1 MARIYYSLYDRMVRA
16 GALYKGFQKVR
27 SAGGAAGVDGQS
39 IDDFAEN
46 LEGNLARLARELR
59 EKSYRPKPVKRV
71 EIPKT
76 GGGKRALG
84 IPAVR
89 DRVVQ
94 QVLLDIVQPIFD
106 GGFHPSSYGYRPG
119 RSAHQAIAKAQLFIR
134 KYERHW
140 VVGMD
145 LSKCFDMLD
154 HGIIIRAVRKRIA
167 DGSILQLIWLFLASG
182 VMTAEG
188 WQENRLGS
196 PQGGVISPFIAN
208 VYLDAFDQFM
218 RGRNHRIVRYADDI
232 MILCCSRGAA
242 VNARE
247 QAIRYLERELKLK
260 VNQEKSTIV
269 HADKGVNFLG
279 VEIFTKFTLI
289 QKDKLKG
296 FKDRVRKMT
305 RRNSPV
311 NLEKV
316 IADLNPVSR
325 GFANYFRIAN
335 CSKQFFKLAQWIRRR
350 LRSKQLALWKNP
362 RKLRRRLRQLGY
374 EITVET
380 IRMRSWSSTS
390 SALANMA
397 LPNSYFTELGLY
409 DLGSVK
415 TGIPVSLI
423 E

>member
-16 GALYKGFQKVR
+16 EGLYNGFQKVR

-39 IDDFAEN
+39 IEDFAED
-46 LEGNLARLARELR
+46 LEHNLATLARELR
-59 EKSYRPKPVKRV
+59 EKSYRPMPVKRV
-71 EIPKT
+71 EIPKN

-94 QVLLDIVQPIFD
+94 QVLLEIVQPIFD

-119 RSAHQAIAKAQLFIR
+119 RSAHQAIAKAQMFIR
-134 KYERHW
+134 KYERRW

-154 HGIIIRAVRKRIA
+154 HGIIIRAFRKRIA
-167 DGSILQLIWLFLASG
+167 DGSILQLIRMFLASG

-188 WQENRLGS
+188 WQESRLGS
-196 PQGGVISPFIAN
+196 PQGGVISPLIAN

-218 RGRNHRIVRYADDI
+218 KERNHRIVRYADDI

-242 VNARE
+242 VNARD
-247 QAIRYLERELKLK
+247 QASWYLEKELKLK

-269 HADKGVNFLG
+269 HSDEGVSFLG
-279 VEIFTKFTLI
+279 VVLFTEFTLI
-289 QKDKLKG
+289 QKDKLKR
-296 FKDRVRKMT
+296 FKDRVRKIT

-311 NLEKV
+311 NMEKV
-316 IADLNPVSR
+316 IAELNPVSR
-325 GFANYFRIAN
+325 GFTNYFRIAN
-335 CSKQFFKLAQWIRRR
+335 CNKQFYKLAQWIRRR
-350 LRSKQLALWKNP
+350 LRGKQLVLWKNP

-374 EITVET
+374 DVTVES
-380 IRMRSWSSTS
+380 IRMKSWGSAS

-397 LPNSYFTELGLY
+397 LPNSYFTELGLF
-409 DLGSVK
+409 DLGLVK
-415 TGIPVSLI
+415 TGIPVSVF

>member
-39 IDDFAEN
+39 IEDFAED
-46 LEGNLARLARELR
+46 LEQNLATLAKELR

-94 QVLLDIVQPIFD
+94 QVLLDIMQPIFD
-106 GGFHPSSYGYRPG
+106 GGFHPSSYGYRLG
-119 RSAHQAIAKAQLFIR
+119 RSAHQAIAKAQMFIR

-145 LSKCFDMLD
+145 LSKCFDTLD
-154 HGIIIRAVRKRIA
+154 HGIIIRAFRKRIA
-167 DGSILQLIWLFLASG
+167 DGSILQLIRLFLASG

-188 WQENRLGS
+188 WQESRLGS
-196 PQGGVISPFIAN
+196 PQGGVISPLIAN

-218 RGRNHRIVRYADDI
+218 KERNHRIVRYADDI

-242 VNARE
+242 VNALE
-247 QAIRYLERELKLK
+247 QAIQYLEKELKLK
-260 VNQEKSTIV
+260 VNQKKSTIV
-269 HADKGVNFLG
+269 HSEEGVNYLG
-279 VEIFTKFTLI
+279 VVIFTKFTLI
-289 QKDKLKG
+289 QEDKIKR

-311 NLEKV
+311 NVEKI
-316 IADLNPVSR
+316 IAELNPVSR

-335 CSKQFFKLAQWIRRR
+335 CNKKFSRLAKWIRRR
-350 LRSKQLALWKNP
+350 LRGKQLALWKNP
-362 RKLRRRLRQLGY
+362 RKLGRRLRQLGY
-374 EITVET
+374 EITVES

-397 LPNSYFTELGLY
+397 LPNRYFTELGLF

-415 TGIPVSLI
+415 TGIPVSVC
-423 E
+423 

>member
-1 MARIYYSLYDRMVRA
+1 MARRYYSLYDRMVRA
-16 GALYKGFQKVR
+16 EALYKGFQKVK

-39 IDDFAEN
+39 IEDFAEN
-46 LEGNLARLARELR
+46 LEENLARLARELR

-134 KYERHW
+134 KYERQW

-154 HGIIIRAVRKRIA
+154 HGIIIRAFRKRIA
-167 DGSILQLIWLFLASG
+167 DGSILQLIRLFLASG

-188 WQENRLGS
+188 WQESRLGS
-196 PQGGVISPFIAN
+196 PQGGVLSPLIAN

-218 RGRNHRIVRYADDI
+218 KGRKHRIVRYADDI
-232 MILCCSRGAA
+232 MILCGSKGAA
-242 VNARE
+242 VNARK
-247 QAIRYLERELKLK
+247 QAIRYLEKELKLK

-269 HADKGVNFLG
+269 HSEEGVSFLG
-279 VEIFTKFTLI
+279 VVIFTEFTFI
-289 QKDKLKG
+289 QKDKLKR

-316 IADLNPVSR
+316 IAELNPVSR

-335 CSKQFFKLAQWIRRR
+335 CNRIFFRLARWIRRR
-350 LRSKQLALWKNP
+350 LRSKQLVLWKNP

-374 EITVET
+374 EITVES
-380 IRMRSWSSTS
+380 IRMRSWSSAS

-397 LPNSYFTELGLY
+397 LPNSYFTEIGLF

-415 TGIPVSLI
+415 TGIPVSGC
-423 E
+423 